1 MVTAIRIERTGGPE
15 VLDVADVEVGG
26 PGPREVLIDVAAAGV
41 NYIDTY
47 QRSGIYEVPLPYTP
61 GMEGAGRIV
70 EVGSEVTGLS
80 VGDRVA
86 WQDAPGS
93 YAQRAVV
100 PADVVVKLPEGVAE
114 ETAAAV
120 MLQGITAHYLVSST
134 YEVCEGETV
143 LVHAAAGGVG
153 LLLTQLAKARGAK
166 VIGTVSTPEKERLAR
181 EAGADEVIRYT
192 EQDFVEA
199 TRAFTRGE
207 GVDVVY
213 DGVGAST
220 YEGSL
225 ECLRPRGL
233 LALFGAASGPV
244 PPIDPQRLNRGGSL
258 FLTRPKSGDYI
269 RTRQELEWRVGE
281 LFDALAERKLD
292 VRIGGRYSLT
302 DARKAHE
309 DLQGRRTTGKLLLLP

>member
-15 VLDVADVEVGG
+15 VLDVADVEVGS

-47 QRSGIYEVPLPYTP
+47 QRSGIYQVPLPYTL
-61 GMEGAGRIV
+61 GVEGAGRVI
-70 EVGSEVTGLS
+70 EVGSEVTELS

-86 WQDAPGS
+86 WQDAPGG

-100 PADVVVKLPEGVAE
+100 PADMVVKLPEAVSE

-134 YEVCEGETV
+134 HPVSEGETV

-153 LLLTQLAKARGAK
+153 LLLTQLAKARGAT

-192 EQDFVEA
+192 ERD
-199 TRAFTRGE
+199 
-207 GVDVVY
+207 
-213 DGVGAST
+213 

-225 ECLRPRGL
+225 DCLRPRGL

-244 PPIDPQRLNRGGSL
+244 PPIDPQRLNKGGSL
-258 FLTRPKSGDYI
+258 FLTRPKTGDYT
-269 RTRQELEWRVGE
+269 RTRQELEWRVGD
-281 LFDALAERKLD
+281 LFDALTEGKLD
-292 VRIGGRYSLT
+292 VRIGGRYPLT

-309 DLQGRRTTGKLLLLP
+309 DLQGRRTDAGGCHGTCAMSTTSATTTRVSPYSGWLLS